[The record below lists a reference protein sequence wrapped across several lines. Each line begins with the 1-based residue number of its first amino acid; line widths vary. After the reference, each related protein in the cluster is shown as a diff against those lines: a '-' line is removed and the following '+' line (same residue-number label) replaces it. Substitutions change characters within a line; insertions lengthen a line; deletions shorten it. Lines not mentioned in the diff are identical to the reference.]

1 MLLATEI
8 FSTDLL
14 CLVMR
19 LHSLYVA
26 YCPVRDLQCSVLGL
40 ISVRERKESVNVC
53 VCVYI

>member
-1 MLLATEI
+1 MLFATEI